1 MSQSTHAPILLHI
14 QIERVWSRLN
24 FAEDTI
30 AELGTTKAQDEFHIG
45 PFPDR
50 REVALLPKG
59 SGAFADGIFHVDIRP
74 HDGRSQGRLGGLLRE
89 LETETPQ
96 KRSDPFDRL
105 K

>member
-30 AELGTTKAQDEFHIG
+30 AELGTTKAQDAFHIE

-74 HDGRSQGRLGGLLRE
+74 HDGRSQDTLGRLLRE
-89 LETETPQ
+89 LGTDKPQ